1 MIKTT
6 KDFKLSKRNK
16 TLVAL
21 SGLDKDAR
29 GVLKRALIDAQ
40 ASAEKADLDNKR
52 AKSKDKKN
60 EQ

>member
-6 KDFKLSKRNK
+6 KDFKFSKRNK

-21 SGLDKDAR
+21 SGLDKNAR

-40 ASAEKADLDNKR
+40 ASAEKADVDNKR
-52 AKSKDKKN
+52 SKSKDKKN

>member
-6 KDFKLSKRNK
+6 KDFRFSKRNK
-16 TLVAL
+16 TIVAL

>member
-16 TLVAL
+16 TIVAL
-21 SGLDKDAR
+21 SKLGTHER

>member
-6 KDFKLSKRNK
+6 KDFKFSKRNK
-16 TLVAL
+16 TIVAL

>member
-6 KDFKLSKRNK
+6 KDFKFSKRNK

>member
-6 KDFKLSKRNK
+6 KDCKLSKRNK

>member
-6 KDFKLSKRNK
+6 KDFKFSKRNK

-21 SGLDKDAR
+21 SGLDKHGR

-40 ASAEKADLDNKR
+40 ASGEKADLDNKR

>member
-1 MIKTT
+1 MITT
-6 KDFKLSKRNK
+6 NKDFKFSKRNK

-21 SGLDKDAR
+21 SKLGAHER

>member
-6 KDFKLSKRNK
+6 KDFKFSKRNK

-21 SGLDKDAR
+21 SSLDKDAR